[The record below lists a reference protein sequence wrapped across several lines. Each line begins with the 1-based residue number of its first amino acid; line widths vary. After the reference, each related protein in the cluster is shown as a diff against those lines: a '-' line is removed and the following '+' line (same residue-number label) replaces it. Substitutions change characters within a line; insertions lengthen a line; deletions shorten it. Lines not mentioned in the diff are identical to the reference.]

1 MVGKHGFHPPIQ
13 KKSVSVS
20 ISSVT
25 ACFFVSCFVVAS
37 SRSLPDI
44 RLLRRPALSRCS
56 FLVLRC
62 GRFPP
67 LGVSGCVSVTK
78 PEGLSS
84 WVRFPLWADSE
95 SLLRLC
101 RSRLTPARIGGVCC
115 WVEFGRL
122 GDLGTYSP
130 YSSLCSYSR
139 SRCGL
144 RRGAAMLQ

>member
-13 KKSVSVS
+13 KKSVS

-144 RRGAAMLQ
+144 WRGAAMLQ